1 MKNKTNIKKKTKFK
15 KLGIS
20 LVVTLAML
28 LLSFAYFDTMDI
40 GFVSKKLGLPLL
52 RLLFFIIIG
61 LIVGQVIEVLGWT
74 REVAVVARPFF
85 RFSRLGN
92 HCSAAFTTAF
102 LSGAAANAML
112 VDFYEEK
119 KISKVQ
125 LFLAN
130 YLNHFP
136 AFFLHLPTTMFIV
149 LPLTGVA
156 GAFYFLLTFLATL
169 VRTILFLL
177 FGHFY
182 LKQGK
187 QNKMSSNHG
196 AVQTKIEKG
205 RNEKPSTQGLIKGIL
220 NKLPLRIVNI
230 LIWVLPIYTLVF
242 ILNINGVFDALNH
255 ALSAHVTLQVMPVES
270 LSVVILSFAAEFTSG
285 FAAAGALL
293 DAGVLTV
300 KQTVLAL
307 LLGNVLAFP
316 IRALR
321 HQLPRYMGIFA
332 PKMGLQLL
340 LSGQLFRIFSLLG
353 VGLIYY
359 WVA

>member
-1 MKNKTNIKKKTKFK
+1 MKSQINNKKKIKFK

-28 LLSFAYFDTMDI
+28 LLSFAYFDTMEI

-61 LIVGQVIEVLGWT
+61 LIAGQVIEVLGWT

-85 RFSRLGN
+85 RFSKLGN

-112 VDFYEEK
+112 VDFYEDK

-169 VRTILFLL
+169 LRTILFLL
-177 FGHFY
+177 FGHFS
-182 LKQGK
+182 LKENGQA
-187 QNKMSSNHG
+187 NVVSVMPVTEMS
-196 AVQTKIEKG
+196 KK
-205 RNEKPSTQGLIKGIL
+205 EKPNSLGLVKGIL
-220 NKLPLRIVNI
+220 KKLPLRIVNI

-242 ILNINGVFDALNH
+242 ILNINGAFDALNH

-285 FAAAGALL
+285 FAAAGALM